1 MIRFSKQT
9 EPYAA
14 PGIEVLDVMVETGF
28 ASSNLEA
35 GVSNSSF
42 SYGGDTDKGDEWE

>member
-1 MIRFSKQT
+1 MIRSFKQA

-28 ASSNLEA
+28 ASSTEA
-35 GVSNSSF
+35 GVSAASF
-42 SYGGDTDKGDEWE
+42 DYGGDTDKGDEWE